1 MMKGKVKKMAK
12 ITFNRESIERVRLWI
27 ASYKT
32 DISSDIADIQADNS
46 EGIVM
51 KDDSDEL
58 EVLSGVLTLLSA
70 FESVLTG
77 VEKGG
82 VN

>member
-1 MMKGKVKKMAK
+1 MAEIK
-12 ITFNRESIERVRLWI
+12 FNRESIEKVRLWI

-32 DISSDIADIQADNS
+32 DISADIADIQAHNS
-46 EGIVM
+46 DGIVM

>member
-1 MMKGKVKKMAK
+1 MAEIK
-12 ITFNRESIERVRLWI
+12 FNRESIERVRLWI

-46 EGIVM
+46 EGVVL

-58 EVLSGVLTLLSA
+58 EVLSGILTLLSS

-77 VEKGG
+77 VERGG